1 MSAPGWIS
9 FDCYGTLVDW
19 NRGITAAM
27 ESVAPGRGA
36 ELRALYERVEPEV
49 QAERPFRRYRE
60 VLAEGLRRSARI
72 AGVELAAGDDQALA
86 ASLAEW
92 PVFDDVGPALGALHD
107 AGHRLAVLSNVDPDL
122 FAATRER
129 LPVEIDLVV
138 TAADVESYKPG
149 LAHFERFR
157 ELSGAAPGE
166 WVHAARSWFHDIVPA
181 HRLGVPSVWVNR
193 DRGSEDPGLATV
205 VIPDLM
211 TLPAVVDSLL
221 QGEDSRSRC

>member
-1 MSAPGWIS
+1 MSAPGWIT

-72 AGVELAAGDDQALA
+72 AGVELAAGDDRALA
-86 ASLAEW
+86 ASLPEW
-92 PVFDDVGPALGALHD
+92 PVFDDVGPAHGARHD
-107 AGHRLAVLSNVDPDL
+107 AGYRLAVLSNVDPDL

-157 ELSGAAPGE
+157 ELSGAIPRE
-166 WVHAARSWFHDIVPA
+166 WVHTARSWFHDIVPA

-193 DRGSEDPGLATV
+193 DHGSEDPGMATV

-221 QGEDSRSRC
+221 QGEDW

>member
-1 MSAPGWIS
+1 MSAPGWIT

-72 AGVELAAGDDQALA
+72 AGVELAAGDDRALA
-86 ASLAEW
+86 ASLPEW
-92 PVFDDVGPALGALHD
+92 PVFDDVGPSLGALHD
-107 AGHRLAVLSNVDPDL
+107 AGYRLAVLSNVDPDL

-157 ELSGAAPGE
+157 ELSGAIPGE
-166 WVHAARSWFHDIVPA
+166 WVHTARSWFHDIVPA

-193 DRGSEDPGLATV
+193 DHGSEDPGMATV

>member
-1 MSAPGWIS
+1 MSAPGWIT

-72 AGVELAAGDDQALA
+72 VGIELVAGDDRALA

-92 PVFDDVGPALGALHD
+92 PVFDDVGPSLGALHD
-107 AGHRLAVLSNVDPDL
+107 AGYRLAVLSNVDPDL

-157 ELSGAAPGE
+157 ELSGAVPGE

-193 DRGSEDPGLATV
+193 DHGSEDPGLATV